1 MRNRGH
7 ILDGGNADAEG
18 IQSAD
23 AAFTSR
29 AGPENLNVNVL
40 KTIFKSRTASLF
52 ASNLSSERRGLTGA
66 LETLSAGGGRRND
79 VALAISDRD
88 DSVIE
93 GRVDVSDA
101 FRHNLANLLTTASRS
116 RGIFISV
123 ASHANPLNYFLSV
136 TPTLRGPL
144 RVRALVLVLWPR
156 TGRPRR

>member
-101 FRHNLANLLTTASRS
+101 FDRE
-116 RGIFISV
+116 
-123 ASHANPLNYFLSV
+123 PK
-136 TPTLRGPL
+136 
-144 RVRALVLVLWPR
+144 PR
-156 TGRPRR
+156 NFY